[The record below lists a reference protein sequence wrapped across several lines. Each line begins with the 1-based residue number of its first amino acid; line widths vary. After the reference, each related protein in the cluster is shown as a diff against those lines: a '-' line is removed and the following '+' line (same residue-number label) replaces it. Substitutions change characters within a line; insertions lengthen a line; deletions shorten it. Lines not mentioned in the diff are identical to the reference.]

1 MWKRIIVFIFFTV
14 SVFLFSQQK
23 STQFYK
29 DKFFIYQKIGVDS
42 ALIYLNHVFSSEKDI
57 DQAFAL
63 TAKRYLLTLTGK
75 EKESKEYLPKINLYL
90 QKIPEAKENYTDL
103 SHIYNILGNTD
114 MANQLPNEA
123 LKKFIKADFF
133 AQKNNDIRQHI
144 KIKGNIAFVKLNV
157 KQTDEAIQETKE
169 VLQLLRENKN
179 LYEKENFEII
189 YNNLFSNLGHLY
201 SDKFIADPD
210 KNKKY
215 ADSASNTLFRLLEVA
230 KDEKLLAGTYLM
242 LGTLNNKK
250 QNYGGATRYYL
261 KSLDLYKSLN
271 FKDEIFNLKY
281 NIGVNYYEQG
291 DYKKSKSNFL
301 EISRSMEKEDVT
313 NIDYIFAQDYLS
325 KIYLK
330 EGKTDSVEFYSNQFV
345 NLYKRNS
352 EAEKKSIADLYKQIN
367 SKNLNDEIS
376 KSSSIQTNQLVL
388 IIALL
393 VVLVSITIYLLYQVR
408 KKKHTE
414 QKLND
419 LLLQVKNKA
428 LNEENPSKTTYTI
441 SNEKEAEIMNNLLE
455 LEEKK
460 LYLKQEYNQAYVAK
474 KLNTNTTYLSQTINK
489 YMKKSFSEY
498 TNELRINYILKEL
511 SENKKIRGYT
521 TQALADLVGYKNGIS
536 FARTFKEKTGVTPF
550 QYIEKLNAEKVS
562 E

>member
-1 MWKRIIVFIFFTV
+1 MWKRIIVFIFFAV

-169 VLQLLRENKN
+169 VLQLLKENKN

>member
-63 TAKRYLLTLTGK
+63 AAKRYLLTLTGK

-169 VLQLLRENKN
+169 VLQLLKENKN

-419 LLLQVKNKA
+419 LLLHVKNKA